1 MRKTLF
7 LVLAGLSLV
16 LVALGVSLL
25 LQRDNVGESLSVV
38 RATPSS
44 AAEVARISV
53 QELHVQLQGSDPPRV
68 WELRI
73 AEAYERQHI
82 SGSQRVDMDQI
93 AALAGGLDRER
104 PIVILCA

>member
-16 LVALGVSLL
+16 LVALGVGLL
-25 LQRDNVGESLSVV
+25 LQGNNTGRTPASA

-53 QELHVQLQGSDPPRV
+53 QELHVQLQRPNPPLV

-73 AEAYERQHI
+73 AEAYERLHI
-82 SGSQRVDMDQI
+82 PGSQRVDMEHI
-93 AALAGGLDRER
+93 PSLAAGLDRQQ